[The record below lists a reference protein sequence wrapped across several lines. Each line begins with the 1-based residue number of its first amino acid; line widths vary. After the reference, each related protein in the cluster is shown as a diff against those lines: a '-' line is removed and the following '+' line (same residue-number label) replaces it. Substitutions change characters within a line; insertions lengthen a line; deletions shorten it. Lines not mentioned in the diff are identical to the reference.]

1 MSIPIHDS
9 LANCVWGYRIPVV
22 HFVSPYV
29 SPTGY
34 CIPYRLDDYAATIK
48 SKRLCEQSRVLGE
61 RGTIPMATLRREG
74 VSDSVTTHRREEIT
88 GRSAKDR
95 NQRR

>member
-1 MSIPIHDS
+1 MSIPVHDS

-48 SKRLCEQSRVLGE
+48 SKRLCEQSRVLEEWGA
-61 RGTIPMATLRREG
+61 IPMATLRREG
-74 VSDSVTTHRREEIT
+74 VSDSVTTHRREEIN